1 MGKGST
7 YVISDI
13 HGCYDQFMEL
23 LERVSFCDDDR
34 LYIIGDAIDRG
45 PKSGMMID
53 WLANRKPD
61 NVTFMMGNHEYMML
75 DDMRGAETVTVD
87 EFFPSFHG
95 DWVYNGGYD
104 TCEQAAE
111 CCDDDTI
118 DRFVRLCRNA
128 PFTQTVRFEDA
139 NGRHRKTVLVHAGF
153 VEPTRDGRN
162 RTTESVSAMLSRQ
175 SPFSEVWIREPWL
188 FGTWIP
194 PVDVVFG
201 HTPTTLVAPLVTD
214 LMQSQ
219 TVMSNGNVAFP
230 NSAQMRRG
238 NDARIM
244 QWNGR
249 IDIDCGCV
257 YGGRLACLR
266 LEDGN
271 VWYADGYDRQADTQ
285 RNDREKADGYGWH

>member
-13 HGCYDQFMEL
+13 HGCYNQFMEL
-23 LERVSFCDDDR
+23 LERVSFCDNDR

-53 WLANRKPD
+53 WLANKKPD

-75 DDMRGAETVTVD
+75 EDMKGAETVTID
-87 EFFPSFHG
+87 EFFPSFSG
-95 DWVYNGGYD
+95 DWGYNGGYD

-111 CCDDDTI
+111 CCTDETVGK
-118 DRFVRLCRNA
+118 FVRLCKNA
-128 PFTQTVRFEDA
+128 PFTQMVRFEDA
-139 NGRHRKTVLVHAGF
+139 SGRNRKVLLVHAGLS
-153 VEPTRDGRN
+153 EPERNGRK
-162 RTTESVSAMLSRQ
+162 RITESVSAMLARQ
-175 SPFSEVWIREPWL
+175 LPFDEVWIREPWL

-201 HTPTTLVAPLVTD
+201 HTPTTFITPLVNNLTD
-214 LMQSQ
+214 IMLMS
-219 TVMSNGNVAFP
+219 TAKFSFP
-230 NSAQMRRG
+230 NSKQLRRG
-238 NDARIM
+238 DDAKIMKWNRRI
-244 QWNGR
+244 N
-249 IDIDCGCV
+249 IDCGCV

-271 VWYADGYDRQADTQ
+271 VWYADGYDRQADTK
-285 RNDREKADGYGWH
+285 RDTE

>member
-23 LERVSFCDDDR
+23 LERVSFSDDDR
-34 LYIIGDAIDRG
+34 MYIIGDAIDRG

-75 DDMRGAETVTVD
+75 EDMRGAETITVD
-87 EFFPSFHG
+87 EFFPSSHG

-128 PFTQTVRFEDA
+128 PFTQTVRFKDT
-139 NGRHRKTVLVHAGF
+139 NGMRRQTILVHAGL
-153 VEPTRDGRN
+153 VAPAKDGRN
-162 RTTESVSAMLSRQ
+162 RVTESVGTMLSRQ

-201 HTPTTLVAPLVTD
+201 HTPTTLMEPLVSD
-214 LMQSQ
+214 LMQSH
-219 TVMSNGNVAFP
+219 TVMSNGNVSFP

-238 NDARIM
+238 NDAKIM

-249 IDIDCGCV
+249 VDIDCGCV

-266 LEDGN
+266 LEDGD
-271 VWYADGYDRQADTQ
+271 VWYADGYERQEDMQ
-285 RNDREKADGYGWH
+285 PDNKEKADGYGWR

>member
-1 MGKGST
+1 MGKGFT

-23 LERVSFCDDDR
+23 LERVSFGDDDR

-53 WLANRKPD
+53 WLVNRKPR
-61 NVTFMMGNHEYMML
+61 NVTFMLGNHEHMML
-75 DDMRGAETVTVD
+75 EDMRGTDNIIVD

-95 DWVYNGGYD
+95 DWGYNGGYD

-111 CCDDDTI
+111 CCTDETI
-118 DRFVRLCRNA
+118 DGFVRLCRNA
-128 PFTQTVRFEDA
+128 PLTRLVRFEDVK
-139 NGRHRKTVLVHAGF
+139 GRNRQVLLVHAGLAG
-153 VEPTRDGRN
+153 PTRDGRQHV
-162 RTTESVSAMLSRQ
+162 TEGVNAMLARQ
-175 SPFSEVWIREPWL
+175 SPFDEVWIREPWL

-201 HTPTTLVAPLVTD
+201 HTPTTFIAPLVND
-214 LMQSQ
+214 LMLSPIM
-219 TVMSNGNVAFP
+219 MSKGNVSFP
-230 NSAQMRRG
+230 NSAQLRRG
-238 NDARIM
+238 DDAKIM

-257 YGGRLACLR
+257 YGGRLACLC

-271 VWYADGYDRQADTQ
+271 VWYADGYDREAGQ
-285 RNDREKADGYGWH
+285 RDEEPEDGTGR

>member
-53 WLANRKPD
+53 WLANRKPG

-75 DDMRGAETVTVD
+75 EDMRGANAITVD
-87 EFFPSFHG
+87 EFFPSYHG

-111 CCDDDTI
+111 CCTDDTI
-118 DRFVRLCRNA
+118 DRFVRLCKNA
-128 PFTQTVRFEDA
+128 PFTQTVHFEDA
-139 NGRHRKTVLVHAGF
+139 NGRHRKTILVHAGL
-153 VEPTRDGRN
+153 VGPARDGRS
-162 RTTESVSAMLSRQ
+162 RVTESVDAMLSRQ

-201 HTPTTLVAPLVTD
+201 HTPTTLVAPLVSD

-219 TVMSNGNVAFP
+219 TVMSNGNVSFP

-238 NDARIM
+238 NDAKIM

-271 VWYADGYDRQADTQ
+271 VWYADGYDRHADTK
-285 RNDREKADGYGWH
+285 RDTE